1 MLPAI
6 KGNKMINRALFVCFL
21 MLGLSCHVM
30 ATNAADE
37 EEVKRSNGYSA
48 QGELL
53 IPYDIVKRCN
63 LGDGVALELTDEC
76 LYALACDKHQV
87 FQEWVRTK
95 KGEGKD
101 VSIDEN
107 EYNGDYEISCM
118 MAKYTKTDLD
128 YIISRLVSG
137 GNHENLAKEI
147 AQYKTV
153 KTLGAN
159 GEMENCSLLKSGCDE
174 SMLLGKEGAD
184 NNRACSEYY
193 RCEEMLKQAQ
203 AVKDCAGEQGSTRC
217 SIQINNA
224 LTADSSR
231 LLSDMVHTKSMM
243 NRNKIAKNIVNII
256 DKIEIDKE
264 KCLDDIKALAEAGSK
279 GNTKGDDK

>member
-1 MLPAI
+1 MLPPV
-6 KGNKMINRALFVCFL
+6 KGNKMINRALFIWFL
-21 MLGLSCHVM
+21 LLGLSCNILT
-30 ATNAADE
+30 ANADDD

-63 LGDGVALELTDEC
+63 LGNEGALELTDEC

-118 MAKYTKTDLD
+118 MAKYTKADLD
-128 YIISRLVSG
+128 YIISRLISG
-137 GNHENLAKEI
+137 GNRENLAKEI

-153 KTLGAN
+153 KTLGAD
-159 GEMENCSLLKSGCDE
+159 GEIKDCSLLKSMCDE
-174 SMLLGKEGAD
+174 SMVMGNEGMDGGRVCA
-184 NNRACSEYY
+184 EYY
-193 RCEEMLKQAQ
+193 RCEEILEQIKSI
-203 AVKDCAGEQGSTRC
+203 KDCLGDQGSTRC

-224 LTADSSR
+224 LTAYNTQI
-231 LLSDMVHTKSMM
+231 LSDIVHTKSMM
-243 NRNKIAKNIVNII
+243 NRNQITKNIVNII
-256 DKIEIDKE
+256 DKMEIDKG
-264 KCLDDIKALAEAGSK
+264 KCLSDIKESAEAG
-279 GNTKGDDK
+279 TKGESK